1 MRSKSSAQTA
11 ASLAGGSNE
20 ISSKLGLPPA
30 CGFVGMECGQQVENT
45 CSREKPRSIIA
56 ISMRDVRP
64 ADLDI
69 FRQPIEATCSE
80 IGEISKRRERVSAFR
95 SEQISSHPCPNNHQH
110 SYNHEKSQRA
120 APHLLQRVSEP
131 RHHPACHADGDS
143 AGLARPIRR
152 RTCCGLGFVCHRQV
166 AYASSGKSSCCT
178 APVTRASFSP
188 I

>member
-30 CGFVGMECGQQVENT
+30 RGFVGMEGGQQFEHT
-45 CSREKPRSIIA
+45 CSREKPRPIIA
-56 ISMRDVRP
+56 IRMRDVRP

-69 FRQPIEATCSE
+69 FRQPIEATGSE
-80 IGEISKRRERVSAFR
+80 IGEISQRGKSVAAFR
-95 SEQISSHPCPNNHQH
+95 AEQISPHPRADDDEQSHR
-110 SYNHEKSQRA
+110 SEKSQRA

-152 RTCCGLGFVCHRQV
+152 RTYYGLGF
-166 AYASSGKSSCCT
+166 
-178 APVTRASFSP
+178 
-188 I
+188 